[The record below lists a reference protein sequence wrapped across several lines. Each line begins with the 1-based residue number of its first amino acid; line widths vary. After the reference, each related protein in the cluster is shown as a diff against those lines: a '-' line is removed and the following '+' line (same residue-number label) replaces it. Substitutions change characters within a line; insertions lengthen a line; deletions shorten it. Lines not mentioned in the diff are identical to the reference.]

1 MTEKEK
7 KKYAVQ
13 SDDLTGAWNDLNEK
27 YIALEPISF
36 NEFKELFLKTF
47 RYFCETVSTDTIFIC
62 DALLIKELSSFYAF
76 EDYPKGM
83 SQLEFS
89 VCRILIDGL
98 ICAVSYDAGNAV
110 FDFLKQGI
118 ITVEISRRMFDKMG
132 IELNNFEN
140 SLKKVMD
147 AYEETYQ
154 FSELEDEE

>member
-7 KKYAVQ
+7 EKYASQ
-13 SDDLTGAWNDLNEK
+13 SYDLAGVWNDLNEK

-47 RYFCETVSTDTIFIC
+47 RYFYETANTETIFRN
-62 DALLIKELSSFYAF
+62 DALLIKEMSIFYAF

-83 SQLEFS
+83 SRLEAE
-89 VCRILIDGL
+89 VCRSLIDGL
-98 ICAVSYDAGNAV
+98 IYSVARNAV
-110 FDFLKQGI
+110 ILERVGI
-118 ITVEISRRMFDKMG
+118 ITVEISGRMFDKMG
-132 IELNNFEN
+132 IELNDFEN

-154 FSELEDEE
+154 YSELEDEE

>member
-7 KKYAVQ
+7 KEYAIQ
-13 SDDLTGAWNDLNEK
+13 SDNLAGAWNDLNEK

-47 RYFCETVSTDTIFIC
+47 RYFYETANTETIFRY
-62 DALLIKELSSFYAF
+62 DALLIKEMSIFYAF

-83 SQLEFS
+83 SRLEFE

-98 ICAVSYDAGNAV
+98 ICAVSYDVGNAV

-132 IELNNFEN
+132 IELNDFEN

>member
-1 MTEKEK
+1 MTEK
-7 KKYAVQ
+7 KKYASQ
-13 SDDLTGAWNDLNEK
+13 SYDLAGAWNDLNEK

-47 RYFCETVSTDTIFIC
+47 RYFCETVSTDTIFRC

-76 EDYPKGM
+76 EDYPEGM
-83 SQLEFS
+83 SVLEFE

-98 ICAVSYDAGNAV
+98 IRAISYDVGNVV
-110 FDFLKQGI
+110 FDSLKQGI

-132 IELNNFEN
+132 IELNDFEN

-154 FSELEDEE
+154 ISELEDEE

>member
-47 RYFCETVSTDTIFIC
+47 RYFCETVSTDTIFRC
-62 DALLIKELSSFYAF
+62 DALLIKELSIFYAF

-83 SQLEFS
+83 SRLEFE

-98 ICAVSYDAGNAV
+98 IRAISYDVGNVV
-110 FDFLKQGI
+110 FDSLKQGI
-118 ITVEISRRMFDKMG
+118 IEVEISRRIFDKMNIG
-132 IELNNFEN
+132 INDFEN